1 MSVYD
6 SLSAD
11 RPIVSAARTISS
23 EDVAAFATLT
33 GDTSALHTD
42 DGVAA
47 LGPYGRRVAH
57 GMLVLSCSIGLAV
70 ETGVFAD
77 ALLAFAGLDKVRFTA
92 PVFIGD
98 SIGVSKRLLEKR
110 PVDAERGMVVF
121 DSRVHNQHGDVV

>member
-11 RPIVSAARTISS
+11 RPIVSAARTISC

-42 DGVAA
+42 DSVAA
-47 LGPYGRRVAH
+47 VGPDGRRVAH

-77 ALLAFAGLDKVRFTA
+77 ALLAFAGLDKVKASSASANTPVSTA
-92 PVFIGD
+92 
-98 SIGVSKRLLEKR
+98 R
-110 PVDAERGMVVF
+110 PIEQLRTSMP
-121 DSRVHNQHGDVV
+121 